1 MKPGKL
7 RICIDPKHLNQNIKR
22 SHYPLP
28 TIEDLLPDLSK
39 AKIFSV
45 VDAKN
50 GFCHV
55 ELDDE
60 SSYLTTF
67 NTPFG
72 RYRWLR
78 MPFGISSAPEEYQ
91 RRQDQTVEGLRGV
104 RSIID
109 DILIYGEGD
118 TEEEAIADHD
128 VKFRAL
134 MERCKERNLKLN
146 KDKLSLKMKEVKFI
160 GHLITSKGLKP
171 DPEKVRAILD
181 MPKPTNVSGVRRI
194 IGFVTYLSKFLPK
207 LSDIC
212 EPLLKLTLKDSEFC
226 WLDNH
231 DNALDEIKRLVTAKP
246 VLQYYDPKLQLV
258 LQSDASETGLDA
270 TIMQENQPIAYA
282 SRALTDTET
291 RYAQI
296 EKECSLL
303 YLDSKG
309 FTNIHMEEQF
319 K

>member
-1 MKPGKL
+1 
-7 RICIDPKHLNQNIKR
+7 
-22 SHYPLP
+22 
-28 TIEDLLPDLSK
+28 
-39 AKIFSV
+39 
-45 VDAKN
+45 
-50 GFCHV
+50 
-55 ELDDE
+55 
-60 SSYLTTF
+60 
-67 NTPFG
+67 
-72 RYRWLR
+72 

-91 RRQDQTVEGLRGV
+91 RRQDQTVEGLPGV

-109 DILIYGEGD
+109 DILIYSEGD

-146 KDKLSLKMKEVKFI
+146 KDKLSLKMKEVKII

-171 DPEKVRAILD
+171 DPEKARAILD
-181 MPKPTNVSGVRRI
+181 MPKPANVSGVRRI
-194 IGFVTYLSKFLPK
+194 IGFVTYLSTFLPK

-212 EPLLKLTLKDSEFC
+212 EPLRKTYFEGLC

-246 VLQYYDPKLQLV
+246 VLKYYDPKLQLV
-258 LQSDASETGLDA
+258 VQSDASETGFDA
-270 TIMQENQPIAYA
+270 TIIQENQPIAYA

-296 EKECSLL
+296 EKELL
-303 YLDSKG
+303 SVIFEL
-309 FTNIHMEEQF
+309 
-319 K
+319 

>member
-1 MKPGKL
+1 MHILNFPG
-7 RICIDPKHLNQNIKR
+7 
-22 SHYPLP
+22 LP
-28 TIEDLLPDLSK
+28 
-39 AKIFSV
+39 
-45 VDAKN
+45 
-50 GFCHV
+50 
-55 ELDDE
+55 
-60 SSYLTTF
+60 
-67 NTPFG
+67 
-72 RYRWLR
+72 
-78 MPFGISSAPEEYQ
+78 
-91 RRQDQTVEGLRGV
+91 GV

-128 VKFRAL
+128 VKFRDL

-171 DPEKVRAILD
+171 DPEKVRDILD

-212 EPLLKLTLKDSEFC
+212 KPLRKLTLKDSEFC

-246 VLQYYDPKLQLV
+246 VLQYYDPKLRLFYKV
-258 LQSDASETGLDA
+258 MLPKLGSALQSCRKISLLRTPVGHLQTLRQD
-270 TIMQENQPIAYA
+270 MPK
-282 SRALTDTET
+282 SR
-291 RYAQI
+291 RN
-296 EKECSLL
+296 CSLL

>member
-1 MKPGKL
+1 MILAKWRYLVLLTL
-7 RICIDPKHLNQNIKR
+7 R
-22 SHYPLP
+22 
-28 TIEDLLPDLSK
+28 T
-39 AKIFSV
+39 AFW
-45 VDAKN
+45 
-50 GFCHV
+50 HV

-60 SSYLTTF
+60 SSYLTKF

-91 RRQDQTVEGLRGV
+91 RRQDQTVEGLPGV

-118 TEEEAIADHD
+118 TEEEAITDHD
-128 VKFRAL
+128 VKFRTL

-171 DPEKVRAILD
+171 DPEKVGAILD

-194 IGFVTYLSKFLPK
+194 IGFVTYQSKFLPK

-212 EPLLKLTLKDSEFC
+212 
-226 WLDNH
+226 
-231 DNALDEIKRLVTAKP
+231 
-246 VLQYYDPKLQLV
+246 
-258 LQSDASETGLDA
+258 
-270 TIMQENQPIAYA
+270 
-282 SRALTDTET
+282 
-291 RYAQI
+291 
-296 EKECSLL
+296 
-303 YLDSKG
+303 
-309 FTNIHMEEQF
+309 
-319 K
+319 